1 MIINKFNPNVDI
13 FTEEGV
19 LHLDS
24 EGKGKGT
31 AKVENIVSK
40 MSGYTLIKDSKP
52 TVKKEDSKPVVKKED
67 NKPVVKKEDNKTPKR
82 TTTKKRVTSAKKE
95 E

>member
-19 LHLDS
+19 LHLDR
-24 EGKGKGT
+24 EGKGKGP
-31 AKVENIVSK
+31 AKVENIVAK
-40 MSGYTLIKDSKP
+40 MPGYSLIKDSKP
-52 TVKKEDSKPVVKKED
+52 TVKKE
-67 NKPVVKKEDNKTPKR
+67 NKTPKR

-95 E
+95 V

>member
-19 LHLDS
+19 LHLDK

-40 MSGYTLIKDSKP
+40 LSGYTLVKENKP
-52 TVKKEDSKPVVKKED
+52 TVKE
-67 NKPVVKKEDNKTPKR
+67 NKTAVKEENKTTKR
-82 TTTKKRVTSAKKE
+82 ATTTTKKRATSSKKE

>member
-24 EGKGKGT
+24 EGKGKGP
-31 AKVENIVSK
+31 AKVENIVAK
-40 MSGYTLIKDSKP
+40 LSGYTLIKESKP
-52 TVKKEDSKPVVKKED
+52 TVKEDKSTVKEE
-67 NKPVVKKEDNKTPKR
+67 NKTTKR
-82 TTTKKRVTSAKKE
+82 STTTKKRATSAKKE

>member
-19 LHLDS
+19 LHLDK

-40 MSGYTLIKDSKP
+40 LSGYTLVKENKP
-52 TVKKEDSKPVVKKED
+52 TVKE
-67 NKPVVKKEDNKTPKR
+67 NKPTVKENKTAVKEENKTTKR
-82 TTTKKRVTSAKKE
+82 ATTTKKRATSSKKE

>member
-13 FTEEGV
+13 FTDEGV

-52 TVKKEDSKPVVKKED
+52 TVKEDSKPTVKED
-67 NKPVVKKEDNKTPKR
+67 NKPVVKKEDTKTSKR
-82 TTTKKRVTSAKKE
+82 TTNRKRVTSAKKE

>member
-19 LHLDS
+19 LHLDK

-40 MSGYTLIKDSKP
+40 LSGYTLVKENKT
-52 TVKKEDSKPVVKKED
+52 TVKE
-67 NKPVVKKEDNKTPKR
+67 NKTTVKEENKTAKR
-82 TTTKKRVTSAKKE
+82 STTTKKRVTSAKKE

>member
-1 MIINKFNPNVDI
+1 MLIKMIINKFNPNVDI

-19 LHLDS
+19 LHLDK

-40 MSGYTLIKDSKP
+40 LSGYTLVKENKP
-52 TVKKEDSKPVVKKED
+52 TVKE
-67 NKPVVKKEDNKTPKR
+67 NKTAVKEENKTTKR
-82 TTTKKRVTSAKKE
+82 ATTTKKRATSSKKE

>member
-13 FTEEGV
+13 FTDEGV

-52 TVKKEDSKPVVKKED
+52 TVKEDT
-67 NKPVVKKEDNKTPKR
+67 KTPKR

>member
-19 LHLDS
+19 LHLDK
-24 EGKGKGT
+24 EGKGKGP

-40 MSGYTLIKDSKP
+40 LSGYTLVKENKP
-52 TVKKEDSKPVVKKED
+52 TVKE
-67 NKPVVKKEDNKTPKR
+67 NKTTVKEENKTTKR
-82 TTTKKRVTSAKKE
+82 STTTKKRVTSAKKE

>member
-52 TVKKEDSKPVVKKED
+52 TVKENKTAVKEE
-67 NKPVVKKEDNKTPKR
+67 NKTPKR

>member
-1 MIINKFNPNVDI
+1 MLIKMIINKFNPNVDI

-19 LHLDS
+19 LHLDK

-40 MSGYTLIKDSKP
+40 LSGYTLVKENKP
-52 TVKKEDSKPVVKKED
+52 TVKE
-67 NKPVVKKEDNKTPKR
+67 NKTTVKEENKTTKR
-82 TTTKKRVTSAKKE
+82 ATTTKKRATSSKKE

>member
-52 TVKKEDSKPVVKKED
+52 TVKKDSKPTVKE
-67 NKPVVKKEDNKTPKR
+67 ENKTPKR

>member
-19 LHLDS
+19 LHLDR
-24 EGKGKGT
+24 EGKGKGP

-40 MSGYTLIKDSKP
+40 MPGYSLIKDNKPTVKSSKP
-52 TVKKEDSKPVVKKED
+52 TVKKE
-67 NKPVVKKEDNKTPKR
+67 NKTPKR

-95 E
+95 V

>member
-19 LHLDS
+19 LHLDK

-40 MSGYTLIKDSKP
+40 LSGYTLVKENKP
-52 TVKKEDSKPVVKKED
+52 TVKE
-67 NKPVVKKEDNKTPKR
+67 NKTAVKEENKTTKR
-82 TTTKKRVTSAKKE
+82 ATTTKKRVTSAKKE

>member
-13 FTEEGV
+13 FTDEGV
-19 LHLDS
+19 LHLDK

-52 TVKKEDSKPVVKKED
+52 VVKKEDSKPVVKKED
-67 NKPVVKKEDNKTPKR
+67 TKTPRR

>member
-52 TVKKEDSKPVVKKED
+52 TVKSSKPTV
-67 NKPVVKKEDNKTPKR
+67 KEDNKTPKR

>member
-19 LHLDS
+19 LHLDK

-52 TVKKEDSKPVVKKED
+52 TVKKDSKPTVKE
-67 NKPVVKKEDNKTPKR
+67 ENKTPKR

>member
-67 NKPVVKKEDNKTPKR
+67 NKTPKR

>member
-13 FTEEGV
+13 FTDEGV

-67 NKPVVKKEDNKTPKR
+67 NKTPKR

>member
-40 MSGYTLIKDSKP
+40 LSGYTLVKENKP
-52 TVKKEDSKPVVKKED
+52 TVKE
-67 NKPVVKKEDNKTPKR
+67 NKTAVKEENKTTKR
-82 TTTKKRVTSAKKE
+82 ATTTKKRATSSKKE

>member
-52 TVKKEDSKPVVKKED
+52 TVKEDT
-67 NKPVVKKEDNKTPKR
+67 KTPKR
-82 TTTKKRVTSAKKE
+82 TTTKKRVTSDKKE

>member
-52 TVKKEDSKPVVKKED
+52 TVKKDSKPNVKE
-67 NKPVVKKEDNKTPKR
+67 ENKTTKR
-82 TTTKKRVTSAKKE
+82 ATTTKKRATSSKKE

>member
-1 MIINKFNPNVDI
+1 MLIKMIINKFNPNVDI

-19 LHLDS
+19 LHLDK

-40 MSGYTLIKDSKP
+40 LSGYTL
-52 TVKKEDSKPVVKKED
+52 VKE
-67 NKPVVKKEDNKTPKR
+67 NKTAVKEENKTTKR
-82 TTTKKRVTSAKKE
+82 ATTTKKRATSSKKE

>member
-19 LHLDS
+19 LHLDK

-40 MSGYTLIKDSKP
+40 LSGYTLVKENKP
-52 TVKKEDSKPVVKKED
+52 TVKE
-67 NKPVVKKEDNKTPKR
+67 NKTAVKEENKTTKR
-82 TTTKKRVTSAKKE
+82 ATTTKKRATSSKKE

>member
-13 FTEEGV
+13 FTDEGV

-52 TVKKEDSKPVVKKED
+52 TVKKEDT
-67 NKPVVKKEDNKTPKR
+67 KTPKR
-82 TTTKKRVTSAKKE
+82 TTTKKRVTPAKKE

>member
-19 LHLDS
+19 LHLDK

-40 MSGYTLIKDSKP
+40 LSGYTL
-52 TVKKEDSKPVVKKED
+52 VKE
-67 NKPVVKKEDNKTPKR
+67 NKTAVKEENKTTKR
-82 TTTKKRVTSAKKE
+82 ATTTKKRATSSKKE

>member
-19 LHLDS
+19 LHLDK
-24 EGKGKGT
+24 EGKGKGP

-52 TVKKEDSKPVVKKED
+52 TVKKDSKPTVKE
-67 NKPVVKKEDNKTPKR
+67 ENKTPKR
-82 TTTKKRVTSAKKE
+82 ATTKKRVTSAKKE

>member
-19 LHLDS
+19 LHLDK
-24 EGKGKGT
+24 EGKGKGP

-67 NKPVVKKEDNKTPKR
+67 NKTTKR
-82 TTTKKRVTSAKKE
+82 STTTKKRVTSAKKE
-95 E
+95 G

>member
-13 FTEEGV
+13 FTDEGV

-52 TVKKEDSKPVVKKED
+52 TVKEE
-67 NKPVVKKEDNKTPKR
+67 NKTPKR

>member
-1 MIINKFNPNVDI
+1 MLIKMIINKFNPNVDI

-19 LHLDS
+19 LHLDK

-40 MSGYTLIKDSKP
+40 LSGYTLVKENKT
-52 TVKKEDSKPVVKKED
+52 TVKE
-67 NKPVVKKEDNKTPKR
+67 NKTTVKEENKTAKR
-82 TTTKKRVTSAKKE
+82 STTTKKRVTSAKKE

>member
-19 LHLDS
+19 LHLDK
-24 EGKGKGT
+24 EGKGKGP

-67 NKPVVKKEDNKTPKR
+67 NKTPKR

>member
-24 EGKGKGT
+24 EGKGKGA

-40 MSGYTLIKDSKP
+40 MPGYTLIKDSKP
-52 TVKKEDSKPVVKKED
+52 TVKSSKPTEKEDT
-67 NKPVVKKEDNKTPKR
+67 KTPKR
-82 TTTKKRVTSAKKE
+82 TTTRKRVTSAKKE

>member
-13 FTEEGV
+13 FTDEGV

-52 TVKKEDSKPVVKKED
+52 TVKEEH
-67 NKPVVKKEDNKTPKR
+67 KTPKR

>member
-13 FTEEGV
+13 FTEEGI
-19 LHLDS
+19 LHLDK
-24 EGKGKGT
+24 EGKGKGP

-40 MSGYTLIKDSKP
+40 LSGYTLIKESKP
-52 TVKKEDSKPVVKKED
+52 TVKEDKPTVKEE
-67 NKPVVKKEDNKTPKR
+67 NKTTKR
-82 TTTKKRVTSAKKE
+82 STTTKKRVTSAKKE

>member
-52 TVKKEDSKPVVKKED
+52 TVKED
-67 NKPVVKKEDNKTPKR
+67 NKPVVKKEDTKTPRR

>member
-40 MSGYTLIKDSKP
+40 MSGYTLIKESKP
-52 TVKKEDSKPVVKKED
+52 DVKEE
-67 NKPVVKKEDNKTPKR
+67 NKTTKR
-82 TTTKKRVTSAKKE
+82 STTTKKRVTSAKKE